1 VGSIS
6 ETLSERVHERLGRD
20 RGTILSTTG
29 TRAAIESLSAR
40 TQALEDAVLELT
52 EAVQRLVQ
60 SQNRV
65 D

>member
-6 ETLSERVHERLGRD
+6 ETLSERVHELLGRD
-20 RGTILSTTG
+20 RETILSTTG

-52 EAVQRLVQ
+52 EAVQGLVK
-60 SQNRV
+60 SQHRV

>member
-6 ETLSERVHERLGRD
+6 ETLSERVHELLGRN
-20 RGTILSTTG
+20 RETILSTTG
-29 TRAAIESLSAR
+29 TRAALDSLSAR
-40 TQALEDAVLELT
+40 TEALEDAVLELT
-52 EAVQRLVQ
+52 EAVQQLVQ

>member
-6 ETLSERVHERLGRD
+6 ETLSERVHELLGRD
-20 RGTILSTTG
+20 RETILSTTG

-52 EAVQRLVQ
+52 EAIEGLVQ
-60 SQNRV
+60 SQHRA